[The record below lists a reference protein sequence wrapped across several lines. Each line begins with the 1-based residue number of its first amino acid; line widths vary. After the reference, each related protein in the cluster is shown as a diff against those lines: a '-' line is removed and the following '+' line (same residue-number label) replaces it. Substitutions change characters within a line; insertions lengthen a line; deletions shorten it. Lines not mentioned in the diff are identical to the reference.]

1 MNDPGFGLAGKVFQ
15 QTRGFLHKKRYQMQM
30 FLFSPP
36 FALGKGSRLISGKTN
51 LGVRPIFI
59 FA

>member
-1 MNDPGFGLAGKVFQ
+1 
-15 QTRGFLHKKRYQMQM
+15 MQM

-51 LGVRPIFI
+51 LGLRLIFFI